1 MTDFKISNLW
11 STECSPFKYAIKCA
25 VMHVVSFLIVAVL
38 INATG
43 PLFFS
48 TLFDQFTEALYG
60 VGFVDALPEIILY
73 EFIIG
78 GAWTSGVAI
87 ILTLPIT
94 WLLST
99 RLRRGRHPIL
109 AWVEKVLM
117 WVWPLYFFIRYYFLF
132 YLPFLFR

>member
-1 MTDFKISNLW
+1 MADFKISNLW
-11 STECSPFKYAIKCA
+11 STDCSPFKYAIKCA
-25 VMHVVSFLIVAVL
+25 VMHVVSFLIVGVL
-38 INATG
+38 INVTG

-48 TLFDQFTEALYG
+48 TLFEEFTEALYG

-109 AWVEKVLM
+109 AWLEKAMVWVL
-117 WVWPLYFFIRYYFLF
+117 PLYFFIRHYVLHYLSFLF
-132 YLPFLFR
+132 Q

>member
-60 VGFVDALPEIILY
+60 VGFVDALPEIIL
-73 EFIIG
+73 
-78 GAWTSGVAI
+78 
-87 ILTLPIT
+87 
-94 WLLST
+94 
-99 RLRRGRHPIL
+99 
-109 AWVEKVLM
+109 
-117 WVWPLYFFIRYYFLF
+117 
-132 YLPFLFR
+132 